1 MACRVAAGLRARGI
15 GPGDAVA
22 FQLPNWIDAAATFY
36 AIAYLGA
43 VVVPIVHFYGAKEVG
58 YILRRTRVKALV
70 TADRFGHQDFL
81 ANLDAIR
88 GEGDV
93 DDLEW
98 VAVVG
103 DAAPSGTFAFA
114 DLLEHGR
121 VDAPVAVDPMAPALI
136 AYTSGTTA
144 DPKGVVHVH
153 RTINAEIRQLSA
165 MQANRGLPDDDP
177 NAIDMLTGAPVGHGI
192 GMLAALLTPVFRRR
206 NVHLIDVWDPKR
218 VLAAMVED
226 HLSAG
231 QGATFFLTSLL
242 DHPDFDP
249 AVHGPLM
256 AHIGLGGAAVPIAVC
271 ERARALGIECTRS
284 FGSHRAPVDHR
295 VDVRG
300 PVRAARAAPTAGR
313 CPVSRCGWSTT
324 TGATSASASRAR
336 SSRAVPT
343 ASSATPTPRAPP
355 KRSTP
360 TAGTRPATSA
370 SSTTNGCLSI
380 TDRKKD
386 IIIRGGENISA
397 QEVEELIARIDGVAE
412 CAVVAAPDPRL
423 GEHAAV
429 FVRMQPGHD
438 DPSLD
443 VGARAPRGGRASR
456 GRSGRRS
463 CARSTSS
470 RARRAARCRSSCCVS
485 AARRGSE
492 RVSGSRTTTRRAR
505 RVAARRGAGRR
516 RHPVRRGPV
525 VDVLP
530 RVDGRRGDR
539 GRTARAVRQSRM
551 LAPFGRPDGGSS
563 DDAGRRRH
571 VDAVPEARAR
581 ASAASRS
588 RSTSPRAATSCAASR
603 PRPTCSSRTRDP
615 A

>member
-1 MACRVAAGLRARGI
+1 MPFEWQPREPDAERARGYVRDGFWNDESLGHILATGLRAVPDHAFTVRSDRRPFRGTFAEVDDRACRVAAGLRARGI

-22 FQLPNWIDAAATFY
+22 FQLPNWVDAAATFY

-88 GEGDV
+88 AEGDI

-103 DAAPSGTFAFA
+103 DAAPHGTFAFA
-114 DLLEHGR
+114 DLLDDGR
-121 VDAPVAVDPMAPALI
+121 IDAPVAVDPMAPALI

-165 MQANRGLPDDDP
+165 IQPNQPAPQDDP
-177 NAIDMLTGAPVGHGI
+177 DVIDMLTGAPVGHGI

-271 ERARALGIECTRS
+271 ERARAIGIECTRS
-284 FGSHRAPVDHR
+284 FGCTEHPSITGSTFDDPWDQRARTDGRPLPGVEMRLVGEDGR
-295 VDVRG
+295 DVGVGEPGEIVSRG
-300 PVRAARAAPTAGR
+300 PDCFFGYTDPQRTAECFDADGWYATGDIGILDAA
-313 CPVSRCGWSTT
+313 
-324 TGATSASASRAR
+324 
-336 SSRAVPT
+336 
-343 ASSATPTPRAPP
+343 
-355 KRSTP
+355 
-360 TAGTRPATSA
+360 
-370 SSTTNGCLSI
+370 GCLSI

-386 IIIRGGENISA
+386 IIIRGGENVSA
-397 QEVEELIARIDGVAE
+397 QEVEELIARIPGVAE

-429 FVRMQPGHD
+429 FVRMLCGHD
-438 DPSLD
+438 DPSLES
-443 VGARAPRGGRASR
+443 VRTHLEGAGLARQKWPEELRTVSEFPRTPSGKVQKFVLRQRLREEAPRA
-456 GRSGRRS
+456 
-463 CARSTSS
+463 
-470 RARRAARCRSSCCVS
+470 
-485 AARRGSE
+485 
-492 RVSGSRTTTRRAR
+492 
-505 RVAARRGAGRR
+505 
-516 RHPVRRGPV
+516 
-525 VDVLP
+525 
-530 RVDGRRGDR
+530 
-539 GRTARAVRQSRM
+539 
-551 LAPFGRPDGGSS
+551 
-563 DDAGRRRH
+563 
-571 VDAVPEARAR
+571 
-581 ASAASRS
+581 
-588 RSTSPRAATSCAASR
+588 
-603 PRPTCSSRTRDP
+603 
-615 A
+615 

>member
-1 MACRVAAGLRARGI
+1 MAFDWQPREPDADRARGYVRAGFWNDESLGGILAAGLRAVPDHAFTVRSERYPFRGTFADVDDLACRVAAGLRARGI
-15 GPGDAVA
+15 VPGDAVA

-43 VVVPIVHFYGAKEVG
+43 IVVPIVHFYGAKEVG

-81 ANLDAIR
+81 ANLDVIR
-88 GEGDV
+88 GEGAI

-103 DAAPSGTFAFA
+103 DAAPAGTFAFA

-121 VDAPVAVDPMAPALI
+121 VGEPVTVDPMAPALI

-165 MQANRGLPDDDP
+165 IQPNQEAVAEDPD
-177 NAIDMLTGAPVGHGI
+177 AIDMLTGAPVGHGI

-218 VLAAMVED
+218 VLAAMAED

-242 DHPDFDP
+242 DHPDFDL

-271 ERARALGIECTRS
+271 ERARALGIECSRS
-284 FGSHRAPVDHR
+284 FGSTEHPSITGSTFEDPFEQRACTDGRPLPGVEMRLIGDDGR
-295 VDVRG
+295 EVGVGEPGEIVSRG
-300 PVRAARAAPTAGR
+300 PDCFFGYTDPARTAEAIDAD
-313 CPVSRCGWSTT
+313 GWYA
-324 TGATSASASRAR
+324 TGDVGVLDEA
-336 SSRAVPT
+336 
-343 ASSATPTPRAPP
+343 
-355 KRSTP
+355 
-360 TAGTRPATSA
+360 
-370 SSTTNGCLSI
+370 GCLSI

-429 FVRMQPGHD
+429 FVRMQAGHD

-443 VGARAPRGGRASR
+443 SVRAHLDAAGLARQKWPEELRSVGEFPRTP
-456 GRSGRRS
+456 SGK
-463 CARSTSS
+463 
-470 RARRAARCRSSCCVS
+470 VQKF
-485 AARRGSE
+485 
-492 RVSGSRTTTRRAR
+492 
-505 RVAARRGAGRR
+505 
-516 RHPVRRGPV
+516 
-525 VDVLP
+525 VL
-530 RVDGRRGDR
+530 
-539 GRTARAVRQSRM
+539 RQKLR
-551 LAPFGRPDGGSS
+551 D
-563 DDAGRRRH
+563 
-571 VDAVPEARAR
+571 EAQ
-581 ASAASRS
+581 
-588 RSTSPRAATSCAASR
+588 
-603 PRPTCSSRTRDP
+603 P